1 MLLEP
6 VLFWNRRF
14 YQLHTIPDI
23 MIMPFYW
30 YIAANGFFL
39 WGDKSLRFPNLPCD
53 LCHFHARVLSEV
65 SPFTGS
71 HQFCLVCL
79 AREHATGLSYCC
91 HWSPNLSLS
100 AYPKSSIVFK
110 STLHLNSPHSVLNT
124 VSSIGRTLG
133 FLDLVDRLSFG
144 GPPCWVLGEAD
155 GVLLCWLA
163 VLAWNLCLTG
173 AGARAVGARYPW
185 PALVGAGL
193 LLSVWGLGGIRKLQT
208 LSHSYRNIVSAPQS
222 WRRRGMLVA
231 CPSCWDRYHIL
242 WLGLSREGSHLT
254 RPPLG
259 EVLYRAELGEEV
271 RAQVQPALVFPT
283 EILHMFL
290 KNVPSFPVYP

>member
-79 AREHATGLSYCC
+79 ASELAKGLSYCC

-124 VSSIGRTLG
+124 VSS
-133 FLDLVDRLSFG
+133 
-144 GPPCWVLGEAD
+144 
-155 GVLLCWLA
+155 
-163 VLAWNLCLTG
+163 
-173 AGARAVGARYPW
+173 
-185 PALVGAGL
+185 
-193 LLSVWGLGGIRKLQT
+193 
-208 LSHSYRNIVSAPQS
+208 YREN
-222 WRRRGMLVA
+222 
-231 CPSCWDRYHIL
+231 
-242 WLGLSREGSHLT
+242 LGLSWSCG
-254 RPPLG
+254 PPL
-259 EVLYRAELGEEV
+259 LWWATMLG
-271 RAQVQPALVFPT
+271 AGWSWWSLALLACCPGM
-283 EILHMFL
+283 EPL
-290 KNVPSFPVYP
+290 S